1 MTRRYPKLIDSLVED
16 FIRER
21 SSTEEQVRQIEREA
35 DDLDP
40 YSAPERAIRDTID
53 TFNRLNGISPL

>member
-1 MTRRYPKLIDSLVED
+1 MTPKLIDLMVQD

-21 SSTEEQVRQIEREA
+21 MAEEGRIRQLERDA

-40 YSAPERAIRDTID
+40 YSVPERAIRDTID
-53 TFNRLNGISPL
+53 TFNRMNGIGKL